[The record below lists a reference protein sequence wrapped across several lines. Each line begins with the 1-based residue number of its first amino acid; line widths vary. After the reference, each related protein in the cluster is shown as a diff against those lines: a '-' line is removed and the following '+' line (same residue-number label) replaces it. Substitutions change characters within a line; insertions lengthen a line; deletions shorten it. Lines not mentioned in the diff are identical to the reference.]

1 MKRKAVLFSLLALA
15 SVMVLAI
22 SAVTVFALVGDSPT
36 QEVEAVTVDQA
47 PEVAPAQVESISQPE
62 VVKPV
67 LNYERV
73 DYAGKP
79 SGCSHSSAKLQLT
92 EAPAE
97 KVEDQPLVQV
107 AQ

>member
-1 MKRKAVLFSLLALA
+1 MKHKAVLFSLLALA

-22 SAVTVFALVGDSPT
+22 SAMTVFAFVGDGPA

-67 LNYERV
+67 LNYERASH
-73 DYAGKP
+73 AGKP
-79 SGCSHSSAKLQLT
+79 GGCSYSSTKAQLT
-92 EAPAE
+92 EVPAE
-97 KVEDQPLVQV
+97 KVEDQPLAQV